1 MQNFTVAASLA
12 YLLIDM
18 LPVEARTLDQ
28 LCQLADMRR
37 EDLEHPDKRI
47 PKAAF
52 MRLAAHIAEQ
62 LGDEELALLTYQNIH
77 PGTLQIV
84 GHLMLSS
91 NSMLQAL
98 QQLQHYAPLLDE
110 SLEVELRREA
120 QGYRLS
126 MSARDNSLLPRII
139 MDAETMTLLNFLA
152 QLRNGRPLLVHEVS
166 LPYPDPGEELL
177 RWLKERQIRLLH
189 GAGGIS
195 LLLDAAQLEEERLPV
210 SPMLARVHQR
220 LADYQLEEL
229 RANYPV
235 YLRVRQ
241 LIIERLEQR
250 APTIEEIAE
259 ALHMTPRSLQR
270 ALQTEGYQYRQLL
283 SDARQEMAR
292 LLLCHTGY
300 PIKEVAFRLG
310 FRELSSFHRFCMRW
324 FGATPLQLRREG
336 EGGAQCW
343 PAHGAGQPDVR

>member
-18 LPVEARTLDQ
+18 LPVEARNLDQ
-28 LCQLADMRR
+28 LCQQAGIRR
-37 EDLEHPDKRI
+37 EDLDHPDKRM
-47 PKAAF
+47 PKPAF
-52 MRLAAHIAEQ
+52 MKLAVHIAAQ
-62 LGDEELALLTYQNIH
+62 LDDEELALLTYQNIH

-84 GHLMLSS
+84 GYLMLSS

-98 QQLQHYAPLLDE
+98 QKLQHYAPLLDE

-126 MSARDNSLLPRII
+126 LHPRDNSAMPRIL
-139 MDAETMTLLNFLA
+139 MDAELMTLFGFLTL
-152 QLRNGRPLLVHEVS
+152 LRTGRPLLVQE
-166 LPYPDPGEELL
+166 LTLTYTDPGVELL
-177 RWLKERQIRLLH
+177 RWIEMQQIRLLC
-189 GAGGIS
+189 GADRIS
-195 LLLDAAQLEEERLPV
+195 MLLDAQQLEEERLPV
-210 SPMLARVHQR
+210 SPMLAEVHQR

>member
-18 LPVEARTLDQ
+18 LPVEARNLDQ
-28 LCQLADMRR
+28 LCQQAGIRR
-37 EDLEHPDKRI
+37 EDLDHPDKRM
-47 PKAAF
+47 PKPAF
-52 MRLAAHIAEQ
+52 MKLAVHIAAQ
-62 LGDEELALLTYQNIH
+62 LDDEELALLTYQNIH

-84 GHLMLSS
+84 GYLMLSS

-98 QQLQHYAPLLDE
+98 QKLQHYAPLLDE

-126 MSARDNSLLPRII
+126 LHPRDNSAMPRIL
-139 MDAETMTLLNFLA
+139 MDAELMTLFGFLT
-152 QLRNGRPLLVHEVS
+152 QLRNGRPLLVHE
-166 LPYPDPGEELL
+166 LTLTYTDPGVELL
-177 RWLKERQIRLLH
+177 RWIEMQQIRLLC
-189 GAGGIS
+189 GADRIS
-195 LLLDAAQLEEERLPV
+195 MLLDAQQLEEERLPV
-210 SPMLARVHQR
+210 SPMLAEVHQR

-336 EGGAQCW
+336 KGGAQCW

>member
-18 LPVEARTLDQ
+18 LPVEARNLDQ
-28 LCQLADMRR
+28 LCQQAGIRR
-37 EDLEHPDKRI
+37 EDLDHPDKRM
-47 PKAAF
+47 PKPAF
-52 MRLAAHIAEQ
+52 MKLAVHIAAQ
-62 LGDEELALLTYQNIH
+62 LDDEELALLTYQNIH

-84 GHLMLSS
+84 GYLMLSS

-98 QQLQHYAPLLDE
+98 QKLQHYAPLLDE

-126 MSARDNSLLPRII
+126 LHPRDNSAMPRIL
-139 MDAETMTLLNFLA
+139 MDAELMTLFGFLT
-152 QLRNGRPLLVHEVS
+152 QLRNGRPLLVHE
-166 LPYPDPGEELL
+166 LTLTYTDPGVELL
-177 RWLKERQIRLLH
+177 RWIEMQQIRLLC
-189 GAGGIS
+189 GADRIS
-195 LLLDAAQLEEERLPV
+195 MLLDAQQLEEERLPV

-336 EGGAQCW
+336 KGGAQCW

>member
-18 LPVEARTLDQ
+18 LPVEARNLDQ
-28 LCQLADMRR
+28 LCQQAGIRR
-37 EDLEHPDKRI
+37 EDLDHPDKRM
-47 PKAAF
+47 PKPAF
-52 MRLAAHIAEQ
+52 MKLAVHIAAQ
-62 LGDEELALLTYQNIH
+62 LDDEELALLTYQNIH

-84 GHLMLSS
+84 GYLMLSS

-98 QQLQHYAPLLDE
+98 QKLQHYAPLLDE

-126 MSARDNSLLPRII
+126 LHPRDNSAMPRIL
-139 MDAETMTLLNFLA
+139 MDAELMMLFGFLT
-152 QLRNGRPLLVHEVS
+152 QLRNGRPLLVHE
-166 LPYPDPGEELL
+166 LTLTYPDPGVELL
-177 RWLKERQIRLLH
+177 RWIEMQQIRLLC
-189 GAGGIS
+189 GADRIS
-195 LLLDAAQLEEERLPV
+195 MLLDAQQLEEERLPV
-210 SPMLARVHQR
+210 SPMLAEVHQR